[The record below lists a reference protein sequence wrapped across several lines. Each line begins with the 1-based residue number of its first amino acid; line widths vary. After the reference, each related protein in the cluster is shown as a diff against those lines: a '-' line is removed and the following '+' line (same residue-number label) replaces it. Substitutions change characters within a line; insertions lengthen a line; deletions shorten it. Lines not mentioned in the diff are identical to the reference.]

1 MPTPHPLGPAAL
13 GVVLAACLLA
23 PASAQAGSSSER
35 WERSATPVFRH
46 ARLQNDIAPTAMLQ
60 DRDGLIWL
68 GSQTGLVS
76 WDGYRS
82 RQHIADPNVPGSLP
96 AAFVNA
102 LHEDRQGRLWV
113 GTDSGGLARLDKD
126 SGRFT
131 SLAAGPQGLSSAR
144 VFSLADDDDA
154 DGLWVGTAQ
163 GLDRLDTT
171 SGRVRRHT
179 DGGIPTGLPPQ
190 RISALLRDSRGNLW
204 VGTYQGLHVLR
215 AGAQAFQ
222 ALPTGSA
229 AIEVRRL
236 VEDSVGR
243 VWVGT
248 RESGAFV
255 IEPGGAT
262 ARQLHDSVRSDAK
275 PVETDWV
282 SAIVDVGEHRVWL
295 GTWGQGIV
303 EVDTRTWTT
312 RRLRHD
318 AEVPASLAQDTVL
331 ALLRDRSGLIWAS
344 GPNLLDSHDPT
355 QHAVSTW
362 FGSGG
367 RLIGGSRTQIDAVL
381 ARHDGTV
388 WLGNLSGGIDIVPP
402 DGGASQRL
410 MPRDGEPRDA
420 LPKASVIALVDGPDD
435 SVYIGT
441 SKGLYRARD
450 GGQRIE
456 RMAFRGLAP
465 NTQIKELCISGD
477 HLWMGVTPGLRHVN
491 LSSPN
496 AEAELVPGLEEDD
509 VMTVACDP
517 GEALWV
523 GTSTG
528 LARYWPGSGADKAR
542 IERPW
547 PEAPGRVGL
556 PSSPV
561 SSVLRD
567 ARGRLWVAFYGGG
580 VRIVDAE
587 PAPGTAIQVHRIGPE
602 QGLTNNA
609 ANALLLDA
617 QGNGWVSTD
626 DGLLHIDGRT
636 FTTTHLQQADGV
648 GLLGYWQAAADITPQ
663 GDLLFGS
670 NGLTVVH
677 PGEFRPRGFKAQLA
691 LTDAEGRRVPLTG
704 IRLGPAQRAVQVS
717 FALLDYVAP
726 ERTRYAYR
734 LAGLEEVWTE
744 SPAEL
749 RVARYTNVPP
759 GDYELEVKAVNG
771 AGEETLAR
779 WPLQVQ
785 PSWHETTAFRALLIA
800 LALVLV
806 AGLVRLR
813 TRLLERRAARLHEQ
827 VAQRTQELQQRT
839 DELELRSAELRRSEK
854 RLEQLAYRDGL
865 TGLANRRLFNDEL
878 QRLIA
883 QARRGSVFALMLLD
897 LDRFK
902 PINDA
907 HGHDAGDAVLTAVG
921 ARLVQAVREVDLVA
935 RLGGDEFAVL
945 LRDPGSREAVDMVC
959 GRVIEALGESVSYG
973 GMTMQVG
980 TSIGVALCPAE
991 AQDADTLYKSAD
1003 LALYAAK
1010 QAGRGAWRWGTA
1022 ARVPTSGEIDVEAP
1036 AGGGVP

>member
-1 MPTPHPLGPAAL
+1 MPRPLGPAAL
-13 GVVLAACLLA
+13 SVLLAACLLA
-23 PASAQAGSSSER
+23 PWSADAGPSQER
-35 WERSATPVFRH
+35 WQRSATTVFRH
-46 ARLQNDIAPTAMLQ
+46 ARLLNDIAPTAMLQ
-60 DRDGLIWL
+60 DRDGLIWI

-82 RQHIADPNVPGSLP
+82 RQYIADSNVPGSLP

-126 SGRFT
+126 SGRFA

-144 VFSLADDDDA
+144 VFSLADDDA
-154 DGLWVGTAQ
+154 GGLWVGTAQ
-163 GLDRLDTT
+163 GLDRLDTA
-171 SGRVRRHT
+171 SGRVRRHA
-179 DGGIPTGLPPQ
+179 DGGIPPGLPPQ

-204 VGTYQGLHVLR
+204 VGTYQGLYLLG
-215 AGAQAFQ
+215 AGAPAFQ
-222 ALPTGSA
+222 ALPMGRS

-236 VEDSVGR
+236 VEDSEGR

-255 IEPGGAT
+255 VEPGAAT
-262 ARQLHDSVRSDAK
+262 ARQVHDSARSDRK
-275 PVETDWV
+275 RVETDWV

-303 EVDTRTWTT
+303 EVDTRTWAT

-344 GPNLLDSHDPT
+344 GPNLLDSHDPA

-362 FGSGG
+362 YGSGG
-367 RLIGGSRTQIDAVL
+367 RLLGGARTQIDAVL
-381 ARHDGTV
+381 ARRDGTV

-402 DGGASQRL
+402 DGGPSRRL
-410 MPRDGEPRDA
+410 MPRDGEPHDA
-420 LPKASVIALVDGPDD
+420 LPKASVIALADAPDG

-450 GGQRIE
+450 GGRRIE

-477 HLWMGVTPGLRHVN
+477 HLWMGVTPGLRHVD
-491 LSSPN
+491 LSLPD
-496 AEAELVPGLEEDD
+496 AEAAVVPGLQEDD
-509 VMTVACDP
+509 IMTVACDP

-528 LARYWPGSGADKAR
+528 LARYSPGGGADSAR

-561 SSVLRD
+561 SSVVRD

-580 VRIVDAE
+580 VRVVE
-587 PAPGTAIQVHRIGPE
+587 PGPGADVRVHRIGAE
-602 QGLTNNA
+602 QGLTHNA

-617 QGNGWVSTD
+617 QGNAWVSTD

-636 FTTTHLQQADGV
+636 LAAAPLQQADGV
-648 GLLGYWQAAADITPQ
+648 GLLGYWQSAADITPQ

-677 PGEFRPRGFKAQLA
+677 PGEFQPRSFKAQLA
-691 LTDAEGRRVPLTG
+691 LTDAEGRRVPATG
-704 IRLGPAQRAVQVS
+704 ITLGPAQRAVQVS
-717 FALLDYVAP
+717 FALLDYAAP

-734 LAGLEEVWTE
+734 LTGLEEGWTE

-749 RVARYTNVPP
+749 RIARYTNVPP
-759 GDYELEVKAVNG
+759 GNYTLEVKATNG
-771 AGEETLAR
+771 AGAGTLAR

-785 PSWHETTAFRALLIA
+785 PAWHETTAFRAVLAALA
-800 LALVLV
+800 LALV
-806 AGLVRLR
+806 AGLIRLR
-813 TRLLERRAARLHEQ
+813 TRLLERRAALLREL

-839 DELELRSAELRRSEK
+839 DDLELRSAELRRSEK
-854 RLEQLAYRDGL
+854 RLEELAYHDGL
-865 TGLANRRLFNDEL
+865 TGLANRRLFNDQL
-878 QRLIA
+878 QRFVA
-883 QARRGSVFALMLLD
+883 QARRGNVFALMLLD

-902 PINDA
+902 AINDTQ
-907 HGHDAGDAVLTAVG
+907 GHDAGDAVLAAVG
-921 ARLVQAVREVDLVA
+921 ARLVQALREVDLVA

-945 LRDPGSREAVDMVC
+945 LHDPAGREAVDMVC
-959 GRVIEALGESVSYG
+959 RRIIEAIAEPVSYR
-973 GMTMQVG
+973 GMALQVG

-991 AQDADTLYKSAD
+991 AEDADTLYKSAD

-1022 ARVPTSGEIDVEAP
+1022 PREPSPGEIDLEAP
-1036 AGGGVP
+1036 ADGGVP

>member
-1 MPTPHPLGPAAL
+1 MSTPHPLGPAAL
-13 GVVLAACLLA
+13 SVVLAACLLA
-23 PASAQAGSSSER
+23 PRSAQAGSVPGS

-60 DRDGLIWL
+60 DRDGLIWI

-82 RQHIADPNVPGSLP
+82 RQYIADPNVAGSLP

-126 SGRFT
+126 SGRFV
-131 SLAAGPQGLSSAR
+131 SLVAGPQGLSGAR

-163 GLDRLDTT
+163 GLDRFDTA
-171 SGRVRRHT
+171 SGRVRRHA
-179 DGGIPTGLPPQ
+179 DGGIPPGLPPQ
-190 RISALLRDSRGNLW
+190 RISALLRDGRGNLW
-204 VGTYQGLHVLR
+204 VGTYQGLYLLR
-215 AGAQAFQ
+215 ARAPAFQ
-222 ALPTGSA
+222 ALPMGPS

-236 VEDSVGR
+236 VEDSEGR

-255 IEPGGAT
+255 VEPGAAT
-262 ARQLHDSVRSDAK
+262 GRQLHDSARSDGK
-275 PVETDWV
+275 RGETDWV
-282 SAIVDVGEHRVWL
+282 TAIVDVGEHRVWL

-344 GPNLLDSHDPT
+344 GPNLLDSHDPA

-362 FGSGG
+362 YGSGG
-367 RLIGGSRTQIDAVL
+367 RLLGGARTQIDAVL
-381 ARHDGTV
+381 ARRDGTV

-402 DGGASQRL
+402 DGGPSRRL
-410 MPRDGEPRDA
+410 LPRDGEPYDA
-420 LPKASVIALVDGPDD
+420 LPNASVIALVDAPDG

-450 GGQRIE
+450 GGGRIE

-477 HLWMGVTPGLRHVN
+477 DLWMGVTPGLRHVD
-491 LSSPN
+491 LSLPN
-496 AEAELVPGLEEDD
+496 AEAAVIPGLQEDD
-509 VMTVACDP
+509 IMTVACDQ

-528 LARYWPGSGADKAR
+528 LARYWPGSGTDSAR

-561 SSVLRD
+561 SSVVRD

-580 VRIVDAE
+580 VRVVE
-587 PAPGTAIQVHRIGPE
+587 PGPGADVHVHRIGPE
-602 QGLTNNA
+602 QGLTHNA

-626 DGLLHIDGRT
+626 DGLLRIDGRT
-636 FTTTHLQQADGV
+636 LAATPLQQADGV

-677 PGEFRPRGFKAQLA
+677 PAEFRPRSFKAQLA
-691 LTDAEGRRVPLTG
+691 LTDAEGRRVPATG
-704 IRLGPAQRAVQVS
+704 IRLGPAQRAVQLA
-717 FALLDYVAP
+717 FALLDYAAP

-734 LAGLEEVWTE
+734 LAGLEEAWTE

-749 RVARYTNVPP
+749 RIARYTNVPP
-759 GDYELEVKAVNG
+759 GDYTFEVKASSA
-771 AGEETLAR
+771 AGEGIAR

-785 PSWHETTAFRALLIA
+785 PAWHETAAFRALLAALA
-800 LALVLV
+800 LALVT
-806 AGLVRLR
+806 GLVRLR
-813 TRLLERRAARLHEQ
+813 TRLLERRAATLREL
-827 VAQRTQELQQRT
+827 VAQRTQELQQRS
-839 DELELRSAELRRSEK
+839 DQLELRSAELRLSEQ
-854 RLEQLAYRDGL
+854 RLEQLAYHDGL

-878 QRLIA
+878 QRLVA
-883 QARRGSVFALMLLD
+883 QARRGNVFALMLLD

-902 PINDA
+902 AINDA
-907 HGHDAGDAVLTAVG
+907 QGHDAGDAVLGAVG
-921 ARLVQAVREVDLVA
+921 ARLVLAVREVDLVA

-945 LRDPGSREAVDMVC
+945 LRDPAGREAVDMVC
-959 GRVIEALGESVSYG
+959 RRIIEAVAEPVSYR
-973 GMTMQVG
+973 GMALQVG

-991 AQDADTLYKSAD
+991 AEDADTLYKSAD

-1022 ARVPTSGEIDVEAP
+1022 PRAPAAGKIDVGVDAP
-1036 AGGGVP
+1036 ADGGTP